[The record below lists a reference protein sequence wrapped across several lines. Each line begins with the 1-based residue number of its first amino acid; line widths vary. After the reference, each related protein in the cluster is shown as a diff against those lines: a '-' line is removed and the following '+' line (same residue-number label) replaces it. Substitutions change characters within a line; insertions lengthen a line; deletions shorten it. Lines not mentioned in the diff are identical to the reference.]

1 MVWLLQCS
9 ICGQNPSYNDHQ
21 GLLFMA
27 QATKTISLALQG
39 GGSHGAFTW
48 GVLDALLEDGRLK
61 IDGISGTSA
70 GAMNAIALAHGFALS
85 QTNKTSKLGKP
96 DPREAAREALAQFW
110 GEVVQLGAASSLQRS
125 MMDVWLG
132 GWKMAGQT
140 VPQSTLSPY
149 HSNPLDINPLRK
161 LVERLFDFER
171 IGKLAEPRIYISA
184 THVNTGKAEIFSG
197 KRLTSASLMA
207 SACLPML
214 FHAVEIEGEHY
225 WDGGYSGNPAMH
237 PLIYRCHAT
246 DVVLVQINP
255 LERNSVPTVGAEIME
270 RINELTFNASLL
282 SQMRSIDFVNRMLER
297 GNLNADR
304 YRKVLLHRIDGGEAL
319 EAFPPSSK
327 VSADGAMIHKLHALG
342 RECAQRW
349 LKKRFNDLGDKTT
362 IDIARDYLDDMRMG
376 SLGD

>member
-1 MVWLLQCS
+1 MLRVYTYKRIQPMS
-9 ICGQNPSYNDHQ
+9 KT
-21 GLLFMA
+21 
-27 QATKTISLALQG
+27 TKTISLALQG

-48 GVLDALLEDGRLK
+48 GVLDALLEDGRLE

-70 GAMNAIALAHGFALS
+70 GAMNAIALGHGFATAQNS
-85 QTNKTSKLGKP
+85 KTAKGTTP
-96 DPREAAREALAQFW
+96 DVREAAREAMAKFW
-110 GEVVQLGAASSLQRS
+110 GEVVQMGAASSLQRS

-132 GWKMAGQT
+132 GWRMAGQSL
-140 VPQSTLSPY
+140 PQSMLSPY
-149 HSNPLDINPLRK
+149 HTNPLDINPLRR
-161 LVERLFDFER
+161 LVEKLFDFER
-171 IGKLAEPRIYISA
+171 IGKLAGPRVFISA
-184 THVNTGKAEIFSG
+184 THVKTGKAEIFSG

-214 FHAVEIEGEHY
+214 FQAVEVEGEHY

-237 PLIYRCHAT
+237 PLIYRCHAS

-255 LERNSVPTVGAEIME
+255 LARNAVPTDGAEIME

-282 SQMRSIDFVNRMLER
+282 AQMRSMDFVNRMLER
-297 GNLNADR
+297 GHLDAER
-304 YRKVLLHRIDGGEAL
+304 YRKVLLHRVDGGEAL
-319 EAFPPSSK
+319 EAFPSASK
-327 VSADGAMIHKLHALG
+327 TSADGVTIGKLHTLG

-349 LKKRFNDLGDKTT
+349 LKMRFNDLGEKTT